1 MANDIGFFRKA
12 LPLALLIAGSVC
24 TSSLMAQATQNSS
37 IPAHAQAPSLPPTHT
52 NTAPPTVGT
61 QSTTPAAK
69 SVAGTPVPNPPSG
82 LPKRAKMY
90 YAGFWGV
97 DSLRVKAV
105 ESGELIRF
113 SWRVLDPD
121 KAAALNDK
129 KAEPL
134 LLDSQAGVKLVVPTM
149 EKVGQLRQSS
159 TPEAEKCYWMAF
171 SNPGRK
177 VKPGDFVTVVIGQFH
192 AIGLVVE

>member
-1 MANDIGFFRKA
+1 M
-12 LPLALLIAGSVC
+12 AGSPVR
-24 TSSLMAQATQNSS
+24 N
-37 IPAHAQAPSLPPTHT
+37 LP
-52 NTAPPTVGT
+52 N
-61 QSTTPAAK
+61 
-69 SVAGTPVPNPPSG
+69 G

-90 YAGFWGV
+90 YAGYWGV

-113 SWRVLDPD
+113 SWRVVDAD
-121 KAAALNDK
+121 KAVALSDK

-159 TPEAEKCYWMAF
+159 TPEVDKSYWMAF
-171 SNPGRK
+171 SNPGRR
-177 VKPGDFVTVVIGQFH
+177 VKPGDFVSVVIGQFH

>member
-1 MANDIGFFRKA
+1 MWLQKGYRDVFEKLVIAIQLLLLEALVASGLLVSSAPAQMGQGSDKTANK
-12 LPLALLIAGSVC
+12 PM
-24 TSSLMAQATQNSS
+24 T
-37 IPAHAQAPSLPPTHT
+37 
-52 NTAPPTVGT
+52 
-61 QSTTPAAK
+61 
-69 SVAGTPVPNPPSG
+69 GTPVRNLPSG

-90 YAGFWGV
+90 YANLWGV

-113 SWRVLDPD
+113 SWRVVDPD
-121 KAAALNDK
+121 RAAALNDK

-149 EKVGQLRQSS
+149 EKVGQLRQTG
-159 TPEAEKCYWMAF
+159 TPVVAKSYWMAF

-177 VKPGDFVTVVIGQFH
+177 VKPGDFVSVVIGQFH

>member
-1 MANDIGFFRKA
+1 MAKDFGPFFKA
-12 LPLALLIAGSVC
+12 LRLTILIASSGCSSSLIAQSMQDSPIPAPAQVPLAL
-24 TSSLMAQATQNSS
+24 
-37 IPAHAQAPSLPPTHT
+37 PTHT
-52 NTAPPTVGT
+52 NVVSPKLGAQSTAPAT
-61 QSTTPAAK
+61 K
-69 SVAGTPVPNPPSG
+69 SVVGTPVPNPPSG
-82 LPKRAKMY
+82 LPKRAKMF

-129 KAEPL
+129 KTEPL

-159 TPEAEKCYWMAF
+159 TPEVDKSYWMAF

>member
-1 MANDIGFFRKA
+1 MANDICFFLKA
-12 LPLALLIAGSVC
+12 PLLTITIVIT
-24 TSSLMAQATQNSS
+24 TSSWSARLMAQSTQNPVASTVGAK
-37 IPAHAQAPSLPPTHT
+37 P
-52 NTAPPTVGT
+52 TAPAT
-61 QSTTPAAK
+61 K
-69 SVAGTPVPNPPSG
+69 SVGSPVPNLPNG

-90 YAGFWGV
+90 YAGFWGI

-113 SWRVLDPD
+113 SWRVLDPE
-121 KAAALNDK
+121 KASVLNDK
-129 KAEPL
+129 KANPL

-149 EKVGQLRQSS
+149 EKVGQLRQAS
-159 TPEAEKCYWMAF
+159 TPVMDQSYWMTF

-177 VKPGDFVTVVIGQFH
+177 VKPGDFVSVVIGQFH

>member
-1 MANDIGFFRKA
+1 MASHIGFFLKA
-12 LPLALLIAGSVC
+12 RLLTITPVITGSPLSAR
-24 TSSLMAQATQNSS
+24 LMAQSTQNSG
-37 IPAHAQAPSLPPTHT
+37 A
-52 NTAPPTVGT
+52 PTVGVK
-61 QSTTPAAK
+61 STATATKP
-69 SVAGTPVPNPPSG
+69 VGTPVPNLPNG

-90 YAGFWGV
+90 YAGFWGI

-113 SWRVLDPD
+113 SWRVLDPE
-121 KAAALNDK
+121 KASALNDK
-129 KAEPL
+129 MANPL

-149 EKVGQLRQSS
+149 EKVGQLRQAS
-159 TPEAEKCYWMAF
+159 TPVMDQSYWMTF

-177 VKPGDFVTVVIGQFH
+177 VKPGDFVSIVIGQFH